1 MVRKLYVVI
10 PFLMTFQMSFGQ
22 NSYTSNDNYTGLW
35 SDDATWSHTP
45 TASPLDNPGNPTH
58 GSASVI
64 DLYGY
69 IRSAVT
75 LNIAGSGPNLTIYDT
90 LYVDGDLNMSQGTI
104 TLGGGAVLIVTG
116 NLNLSNGAFNLN
128 NTGRIVVGGNLS
140 VTNGNVNNSNNLYVY
155 GTSNVTGGGQI
166 DGCNGYGGCSGS
178 ASSPYENIEDEN
190 DLEAEDEDLFNFVEN
205 GGVLPVE
212 LIEFTGF
219 TSQNILH
226 LNWKTATE
234 VNFDYFQVEYA
245 EEDLAFKPFH
255 KTIKGHGNSTN
266 VNNYQFN
273 QQISTGQGPY
283 YRLKIIDFDGVY
295 EYSDVIFVNN
305 GLPSSSIE
313 VFPNPSVSETPI
325 TLSCFECDDSTL
337 VEIFDISN
345 NKVFEGRVDF
355 INQPTLNPHLSSGV
369 YMIRISVKGEAAVK
383 RLVITN

>member
-1 MVRKLYVVI
+1 
-10 PFLMTFQMSFGQ
+10 
-22 NSYTSNDNYTGLW
+22 
-35 SDDATWSHTP
+35 
-45 TASPLDNPGNPTH
+45 
-58 GSASVI
+58 
-64 DLYGY
+64 
-69 IRSAVT
+69 
-75 LNIAGSGPNLTIYDT
+75 
-90 LYVDGDLNMSQGTI
+90 
-104 TLGGGAVLIVTG
+104 
-116 NLNLSNGAFNLN
+116 
-128 NTGRIVVGGNLS
+128 
-140 VTNGNVNNSNNLYVY
+140 
-155 GTSNVTGGGQI
+155 
-166 DGCNGYGGCSGS
+166 
-178 ASSPYENIEDEN
+178 
-190 DLEAEDEDLFNFVEN
+190 EAEDEDLFNFVEN

>member
-1 MVRKLYVVI
+1 MSLFI
-10 PFLMTFQMSFGQ
+10 TTHLSFGQ

-45 TASPLDNPGNPTH
+45 AASPLDNPGNPTH
-58 GSASVI
+58 GSASSI

-104 TLGGGAVLIVTG
+104 TLGAGAVLVVTG
-116 NLNLSNGAFNLN
+116 DLTLSNGAFNLN

-190 DLEAEDEDLFNFVEN
+190 DLAAEDEDLFNFVEN

-212 LIEFTGF
+212 LIAFSGF
-219 TSQNILH
+219 TSQSILH
-226 LNWKTATE
+226 LNWKTVSE

-245 EEDLAFKPFH
+245 QGDLKFKPFD
-255 KTIKGHGNSTN
+255 KTVKGHGNSSKIQ
-266 VNNYQFN
+266 NYQFN
-273 QQISTGQGPY
+273 QQVSAKQGPY
-283 YRLKIIDFDGVY
+283 YRLRIVDFDGSF
-295 EYSDVIFVNN
+295 EYSNIIFVNN
-305 GLPSSSIE
+305 NTPSIAVD
-313 VFPNPSVSETPI
+313 VFPNPNSSGKPI
-325 TLSCFECDDSTL
+325 SFSCFQCDEATSI
-337 VEIFDISN
+337 EIFDISN
-345 NKVFEGRVDF
+345 NKVFEDEIDF
-355 INQPTLNPHLSSGV
+355 VNKPTINPNLASGV
-369 YMIRISVKGEAAVK
+369 YTIRIDLNGEAIIR
-383 RLVITN
+383 RLVIVN